1 MDRARIAFLLTLLFG
16 FAMAVPAA
24 EQRGAAIEDFELSDF
39 RGRKHRLA
47 DYEQSELIV
56 VAFLGTECPL
66 AKLYGPRLSQL
77 DEEYKARGVQFL
89 GVNSN
94 RQDSI
99 TELAAYARIHGIS
112 FPLLK
117 DPGNRVADLF
127 SAERTPEVFVLARA
141 RRIAYRGRIDDQFG
155 VGYTRDE
162 PREHFLREAL
172 DDLLAGGNVRRPRT
186 EVVGCH
192 IGRVA
197 EPAADSPVTWSN
209 QVALI
214 FQKHCIECHR
224 EGDIAPFALSE
235 YDEVAGWGPTIAE
248 VIREQRMPPW
258 HANPAHGSFRN
269 ERLMSAEEKQ
279 LVYDWVE
286 AGCPEGDPSELPEPR
301 QFSTGWQ
308 LPREPDRVIA
318 MRDRPFVIPADGTV
332 EYQYFVVDPQFEE
345 DKWVAAAEIIPGN
358 RAVVHHAIVFVRP
371 PDDAG
376 FRGIGWLAAY
386 VPGQRVEE
394 LEAGLARRVPAG
406 SKLVFQMH
414 YTPNGS
420 EQQDLTR
427 VGVVFADPDSVRE
440 EAVTLLALNQSFE
453 IPPHAADHR
462 VDAVLDRFPAGGRL
476 LALVPHMH
484 LRGKAFRVDAEF
496 ADGTSEI
503 LLDVP
508 NYDFNW
514 QTTYVLSEPRALPP
528 KTKLRCIARFDNS
541 AANLN
546 NPDPTVPVRW
556 GDQTWEEM
564 ALGYFAVAVP
574 LDKPDSDSEPADAP
588 PPELVRE
595 AEETARRL
603 LGELDA
609 DGDGVVRR
617 DETPVSFATFG
628 FRRYDED
635 GDGVLTLEELTEAT
649 KASLQRKCHR
659 ERQ

>member
-1 MDRARIAFLLTLLFG
+1 MDPRRIGTALLMLLGIITAARAED
-16 FAMAVPAA
+16 PA
-24 EQRGAAIEDFELSDF
+24 QRAIDDFQLSDF
-39 RGRKHRLA
+39 RGKEHRLA
-47 DYEQSELIV
+47 DYDETKLVV

-77 DEEYKARGVQFL
+77 ADEYKTRGVQFL
-89 GVNSN
+89 GINSN

-99 TELAAYARIHGIS
+99 TELAAYARIHGIGY
-112 FPLLK
+112 PLLK
-117 DPGNRVADLF
+117 DPGNRVADRF
-127 SAERTPEVFVLARA
+127 GAERTPEVFVLDRE

-155 VGYTRDE
+155 VGYVRDE

-172 DDLLAGGNVRRPRT
+172 EDLLAERSVRRPQT

-192 IGRVA
+192 IGRVT
-197 EPAADSPVTWSN
+197 EPAAESAVTWSN
-209 QVALI
+209 QIARI
-214 FQKHCIECHR
+214 FQKHCVECHR
-224 EGDIAPFALSE
+224 QGDIAPFALTE
-235 YDEVAGWGPTIAE
+235 YDGVAGWGPTIAE
-248 VIREQRMPPW
+248 VIRDQRMPPW
-258 HANPAHGSFRN
+258 HANLAHGSFRN
-269 ERLMSAEEKQ
+269 ERLMPAGEKQ

-301 QFSTGWQ
+301 RFSTGWQ
-308 LPREPDRVIA
+308 LPREPDRIIA
-318 MRDRPFVIPADGTV
+318 MRDHRFAVPAEGVV

-371 PDDAG
+371 PDEAG
-376 FRGIGWLAAY
+376 FRGVGWLAAY
-386 VPGQRVEE
+386 VPGQRVEQ

-427 VGVVFADPDSVRE
+427 LGIVFADPEAVRE

-453 IPPHAADHR
+453 IPPHASDHR
-462 VDAVLDRFPAGGRL
+462 VDAVLDRFPTDGRL

-484 LRGKAFRVDAEF
+484 LRGKAFRVEAELP
-496 ADGTSEI
+496 DGTTET

-508 NYDFNW
+508 HYDFNW
-514 QTTYVLSEPRALPP
+514 QTTYVLSEPRAFPP
-528 KTKLRCIARFDNS
+528 KTQLRCIARFDNS

-546 NPDPTVPVRW
+546 NPDPSVPVRW
-556 GDQTWEEM
+556 GDQTWQEM

-574 LDKPDSDSEPADAP
+574 LDEPDAEPEPSDDVPPEVVKEADA
-588 PPELVRE
+588 
-595 AEETARRL
+595 TARRL
-603 LGELDA
+603 LAELDA
-609 DGDGVVRR
+609 DGDGIVRR

-628 FRRYDED
+628 FGRYDED
-635 GDGVLTLEELTEAT
+635 GDGALTLEELTEAT
-649 KASLQRKCHR
+649 KKSLERKRRR